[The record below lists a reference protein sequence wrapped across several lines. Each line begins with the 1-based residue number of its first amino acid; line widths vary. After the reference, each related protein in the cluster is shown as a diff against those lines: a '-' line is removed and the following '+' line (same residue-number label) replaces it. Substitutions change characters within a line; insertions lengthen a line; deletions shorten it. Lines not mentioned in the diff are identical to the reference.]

1 MGTSRLHLNKA
12 GSASQNSIRRYA
24 MRLDGDLISHSLME
38 ENAMKASIRLSG
50 LLTFVLLL
58 TGCTGNMRHSNRQ
71 LSDQVRLP
79 SAPKLEPSPTSPSVP
94 NMSAPANPS
103 PLSASGAQRPTGSY

>member
-1 MGTSRLHLNKA
+1 MRLLLNNA

-24 MRLDGDLISHSLME
+24 MPLDGYLISHALME
-38 ENAMKASIRLSG
+38 ENVMNAIIRMSG
-50 LLTFVLLL
+50 VLTFVLLVS
-58 TGCTGNMRHSNRQ
+58 GCTGNMRHSNRQ
-71 LSDQVRLP
+71 MSDQVRLP